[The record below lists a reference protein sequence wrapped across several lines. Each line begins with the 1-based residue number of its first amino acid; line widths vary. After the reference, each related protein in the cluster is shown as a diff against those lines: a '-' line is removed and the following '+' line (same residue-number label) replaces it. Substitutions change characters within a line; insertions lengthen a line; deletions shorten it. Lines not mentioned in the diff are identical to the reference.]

1 MVSNSRPFSE
11 TRVVV
16 TLALLYVFRML
27 GLFMVFPVMMIFG
40 ADYQGATPFL
50 LGLALGGYGLTQA
63 IFQVPLG
70 LLSDVWGRKPVIC
83 LGLLVFAAG
92 SIVAALTDT
101 VWGLII
107 GRALQGAGAI
117 ASAVMALVGDL
128 TAEQN
133 RTRAM
138 AVIGASIGLSF
149 SVAMVLGPV
158 LASAGGLSSI
168 FWVSACLSLV
178 GIGILYLL
186 VPEPPGGK
194 RRGSDGLAVPTL
206 LAGAVRNVDLGR
218 LNFGVFALHFALTA
232 MFVVVPLVLDD
243 AGVEAQKH
251 WHYYLPV
258 MAIAFLLMLP
268 FMYIAER
275 KRKIKAVFVGAVA
288 LLVAAE
294 GFLAYAHTLTFWL
307 VGLLVFFTGF
317 NLLEATLPSLVSKIA
332 PAGNKGTAMGVYSTC
347 QFLGAASGGVVGG
360 FCYQLWGF
368 DSVLL
373 VAMGVNVLWLLIAAG
388 MRAPRHLT
396 SVCVSLDRE
405 LALERI
411 QSGVPGVVEALWV
424 EEQALLYL
432 KVDDREFEKSRL
444 NAFLQQQGVH

>member
-1 MVSNSRPFSE
+1 MSSGRPFSE
-11 TRVVV
+11 MRVVA

-40 ADYQGATPFL
+40 ARYEGATPFL

-70 LLSDVWGRKPVIC
+70 LLSDIWGRKPVIY
-83 LGLLVFAAG
+83 LGLAVFLVG
-92 SIVAALTDT
+92 SVVAALTDSI
-101 VWGLII
+101 WGLVI

-128 TAEQN
+128 TSEQN

-138 AVIGASIGLSF
+138 AVIGASIGMSF
-149 SVAMVLGPV
+149 SVAMVLGPM
-158 LASAGGLSSI
+158 LAAMGGLSSV

-178 GIGILYLL
+178 GIAILYLL
-186 VPEPPGGK
+186 VPDPPANV
-194 RRGSDGLAVPTL
+194 RQGSDGLAVPAL
-206 LAGAVRNVDLGR
+206 LAGAVRNFDLIR

-232 MFVVVPLVLDD
+232 MFVAVPLVFDD
-243 AGVEAQKH
+243 AGIDAQKH

-258 MAIAFLLMLP
+258 MVIAFILMLP

-275 KRKIKAVFVGAVA
+275 KRKIKLVFVGAVA
-288 LLVAAE
+288 LLVVAE
-294 GFLAYAHTLTFWL
+294 GFLAYVHTVGFWL

-317 NLLEATLPSLVSKIA
+317 NLLEATLPSLVSKLA

-360 FCYQLWGF
+360 FCYQHWGF
-368 DSVLL
+368 DSVLIAAL
-373 VAMGVNVLWLLIAAG
+373 VVNLLWLGIASG
-388 MRAPRHLT
+388 MRPPRYLT
-396 SVCVSLDRE
+396 SVCVPLERE
-405 LALERI
+405 LEVDDIRN
-411 QSGVPGVVEALWV
+411 GVPGVVEALWV
-424 EEQALLYL
+424 KEQALLYL
-432 KVDDREFEKSRL
+432 KVDDSLFEKARL
-444 NAFLQQQGVH
+444 NAFLHETPL

>member
-1 MVSNSRPFSE
+1 VSNSRPISE

-27 GLFMVFPVMMIFG
+27 GLFMVFPVMMLFG
-40 ADYQGATPFL
+40 ANYEGATPFL

-70 LLSDVWGRKPVIC
+70 LLSDVWGRKPVIY
-83 LGLLVFAAG
+83 LGLVVFVVG
-92 SIVAALTDT
+92 SIVAALTDS
-101 VWGLII
+101 VWGLIF

-128 TAEQN
+128 TSEQN

-158 LASAGGLSSI
+158 LASIGGLSSI
-168 FWVSACLSLV
+168 FWVSGCLSLV
-178 GIGILYLL
+178 GMGILYLL
-186 VPEPPGGK
+186 VPDPPGGK
-194 RRGSDGLAVPTL
+194 RRGSDGLAVPAL
-206 LAGAVRNVDLGR
+206 LAGALRNPDLNR
-218 LNFGVFALHFALTA
+218 LNIGVFALHFALTA

-258 MAIAFLLMLP
+258 MVIAFILMLP
-268 FMYIAER
+268 FMYVAER
-275 KRKIKAVFVGAVA
+275 KRKIKLVFVGAVA
-288 LLVAAE
+288 LLAIAE
-294 GFLAYAHTLTFWL
+294 AFLSYAHTLAFWL

-317 NLLEATLPSLVSKIA
+317 NLLEATLPSLVSKVA
-332 PAGNKGTAMGVYSTC
+332 PAGNKGTAMGVFSTC
-347 QFLGAASGGVVGG
+347 QFLGAAFGGVVGG
-360 FCYQLWGF
+360 FCYQQWGF

-373 VAMGVNVLWLLIAAG
+373 VALGVNLIWLAVATG
-388 MRAPRHLT
+388 MRTPRYLA
-396 SVCVSLDRE
+396 SVCVPLDRE
-405 LALERI
+405 LALDRI
-411 QSGVPGVVEALWV
+411 QTGVPGVVEALWV
-424 EEQALLYL
+424 KEQALLYL
-432 KVDDREFEKSRL
+432 KVDDQLFEKARL
-444 NAFLQQQGVH
+444 NAFLQQTDAH

>member
-1 MVSNSRPFSE
+1 MSNSRPISE
-11 TRVVV
+11 TRVVG

-40 ADYQGATPFL
+40 ADYEGSTPFL

-63 IFQVPLG
+63 IFQLPLG
-70 LLSDVWGRKPVIC
+70 LLSDVWGRKPVIY

-92 SIVAALTDT
+92 SIVAATADS
-101 VWGLII
+101 VWGLIF

-128 TAEQN
+128 TSEQN

-158 LASAGGLSSI
+158 LASVGGLSSI
-168 FWVSACLSLV
+168 FWVSGCLSFV
-178 GIGILYLL
+178 GMGILYLL
-186 VPEPPGGK
+186 VPDPPGG
-194 RRGSDGLAVPTL
+194 RRQGSDGLAVPAL
-206 LAGAVRNVDLGR
+206 LASALRNSDLGR
-218 LNFGVFALHFALTA
+218 LNFGVFALHFSLTA
-232 MFVVVPLVLDD
+232 MFVVVPLVLDG

-251 WHYYLPV
+251 WHYYLPI
-258 MAIAFLLMLP
+258 MAIAFVLMLP
-268 FMYIAER
+268 FMYVAER
-275 KRKIKAVFVGAVA
+275 KRKIKAVFIGAVA
-288 LLVAAE
+288 LLAVAEA
-294 GFLAYAHTLTFWL
+294 FLAYAYSLTFWL
-307 VGLLVFFTGF
+307 LGLLVFFTGF

-360 FCYQLWGF
+360 FCYQYWGF

-373 VAMGVNVLWLLIAAG
+373 VALGVNMVWLAVAAG
-388 MRAPRHLT
+388 TRTPRYLA
-396 SVCVSLDRE
+396 SICVPFDRE
-405 LALERI
+405 LTQERI
-411 QSGVPGVVEALWV
+411 QAGVPGVVEALWV
-424 EEQALLYL
+424 KEQALLYL
-432 KVDDREFEKSRL
+432 KVDNSQFEKAQL
-444 NAFLQQQGVH
+444 NTFLQQMSVR